1 MGAFEEFVPRL
12 ASGTEMF
19 SRSDGSAVLLLAHRA
34 LEVAADQA
42 FLLKLMDGKRSL
54 AEISA
59 EHYQQHKFIPF
70 QAMVDLLSTLR
81 TQELLANG
89 LSEMDQAGIL
99 ILRSTSPGRGILL
112 GRLSIPRGLSGLLGV
127 LAFLAVVGWIAAF
140 LTGRVR
146 PPSGLHPGILGP
158 GNSPLYGLGLAL
170 AGVSAAVTM
179 RSLLR
184 SGAAALAGAP
194 IRSLE
199 LRLRGVAPMLE
210 LEGGPIPVLERGPR
224 IACYLLAMAGTWVT
238 ALAAGSLLPA
248 AVSPA
253 VTLGAMI
260 AGFID
265 LCPFAPTSLGH
276 LLAVV
281 AGRVDLRDHARSY
294 LSRRLL
300 APRAKRGLFAG
311 ERVILATTGL
321 SVIWCAVA
329 VFLAAIG
336 VPPSVMV
343 LMESGIQLGALE
355 AAAAGI
361 YMLVLVGGSMV
372 ALGLLVRLVLSA
384 VASARPASLREQ
396 GPSFRVPLTE
406 SSSALRQVKLFA
418 GLPAPVLAALGK
430 EAHQVNFEPE
440 SVIIAQG
447 ATSERFY
454 GIVEGIVQVVR
465 EAETGLERRV
475 TELGAGDCFGETA
488 LLSPAPSVATY
499 KSEGVVI
506 GLEVSREGFQRVVAA
521 APGEDL
527 TRLIRAAAALHR
539 NPLLSRMAPERIAS
553 LVPKLLPVQIEAG
566 KNAVTRGEV
575 GDSFYIVDHGELEV
589 LDAHERAI
597 AKLSDGD
604 YFGEIALLRNVPRT
618 ATVRAIKPTS
628 LWSLSKA
635 DFFGVLSR
643 DLALSQAVEGQA
655 LARVL
660 GRRHGESHG
669 TPPNVLRR

>member
-12 ASGTEMF
+12 APGTQTF
-19 SRSDGSAVLLLAHRA
+19 SRRDGSAVVLLEHRA
-34 LEVAADQA
+34 LEIAADQA
-42 FLLKLMDGKRSL
+42 FLLSLMDGKRTL

-59 EHYQQHKFIPF
+59 EHYQQQKFVPF

-81 TQELLANG
+81 TQELLAND

-99 ILRSTSPGRGILL
+99 ILRSTSPGRGILI
-112 GRLSIPRGLSGLLGV
+112 GRLGIPRGLSALLGV
-127 LAFLAVVGWIAAF
+127 LAFLALAGWIAGF
-140 LTGRVR
+140 LTGRVH
-146 PPSGLHPGILGP
+146 PPTGMHPGVLGP
-158 GNSPLYGLGLAL
+158 GKSPFYGLVLAL
-170 AGVSAAVTM
+170 AGVSAATM
-179 RSLLR
+179 LRSFLR
-184 SGAAALAGAP
+184 SGAAALVGAP
-194 IRSLE
+194 IRHLE
-199 LRLRGVAPMLE
+199 LRIRGVAPMLE

-224 IACYLLAMAGTWVT
+224 IACYLLAMAGTWLT
-238 ALAAGSLLPA
+238 ALVAGSLLPA
-248 AVSPA
+248 AMAPA

-265 LCPFAPTSLGH
+265 LCPFAPSSLGH

-300 APRAKRGLFAG
+300 APRAKRGFFVG

-321 SVIWCAVA
+321 SVIWCGVA
-329 VFLAAIG
+329 VYLAARG
-336 VPPSVMV
+336 VPPAVVV
-343 LMESGIQLGALE
+343 LMESGIELGALE
-355 AAAAGI
+355 AMAAGI

-372 ALGLLVRLVLSA
+372 ALGLLARLVLSA
-384 VASARPASLREQ
+384 VTSARPASLREQ
-396 GPSFRVPLTE
+396 GPAYRERLTAN
-406 SSSALRQVKLFA
+406 SSALRQIKLFA
-418 GLPAPVLAALGK
+418 GLRAPVLEALNK
-430 EAHQVNFEPE
+430 EAHQVNFEPG

-454 GIVEGIVQVVR
+454 GVLEGIVQVVR

-475 TELGAGDCFGETA
+475 TEIGAGDCFGETA
-488 LLSPAPSVATY
+488 LLSPAPSFATF
-499 KSEGVVI
+499 KAEGVVI
-506 GLEVSREGFQRVVAA
+506 GLEVSREGFQRVAA
-521 APGEDL
+521 SAPDEDL
-527 TRLIRAAAALHR
+527 TRLVRAAAALHR

-553 LVPKLLPVQIEAG
+553 LLPKLLPVQIEAG
-566 KNAVTRGEV
+566 KNAVTRGER

-589 LDAHERAI
+589 LDAHERPI
-597 AKLSDGD
+597 ARLADGD

-618 ATVRAIKPTS
+618 ATVRATAPTS

-655 LARVL
+655 LARML

-669 TPPNVLRR
+669 TPSGLPRS